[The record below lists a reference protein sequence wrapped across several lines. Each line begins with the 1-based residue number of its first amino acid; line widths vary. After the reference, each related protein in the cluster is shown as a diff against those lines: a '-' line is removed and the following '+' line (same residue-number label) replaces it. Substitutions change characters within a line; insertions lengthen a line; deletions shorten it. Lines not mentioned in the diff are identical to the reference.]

1 MEHNA
6 NDQDYSAGGP
16 EHSAGGPEHSG
27 ADQQVAHQSAVRDEA
42 PPDAARLRTLLRDVF
57 GHRTYRPGQEPV
69 INHVAAGRDA
79 LVVMP
84 TGAGK
89 SLCFQLPALYREGVA
104 VVVSPLI
111 ALMKDQVD
119 ALTTLGVATTLINSS
134 ITPDERETRLRQ
146 VIDGEVRIL
155 YVAPE
160 RFRGGGFARRLGQA
174 KVGLFV
180 IDEAHCLSQWG
191 HDFRPDYLRLGQ
203 VRAELGYPPTIA
215 ATATATPL
223 VRQDILDTLE
233 LREPGVFV
241 TGFDRPNLHLSVV
254 AARSKNHKQDLLLS
268 ELRRVGRPALVYC
281 ATRRSVKAV
290 TEALRKSGER
300 CAGYHAGLDSDER
313 SRIQDLFMQ
322 GGLPVVAATNAF
334 GMGIDKD
341 NIRCVIHYDIPR
353 TIEAYYQE
361 IGRAGRDGKPAEIIL
376 LYKRGDRSIQE
387 FFIDNSH
394 PPEEVVRG
402 TWSAL
407 DDAATNPVFRSHQAI
422 ADALG
427 KGMTD
432 RMVSASMVVLEREGW
447 LSRLP
452 RREGLTEVR
461 FLHPAGEGPPA
472 PTRAGLPRELWEELC
487 ALRTRGGHPI
497 EAYSF
502 SVPPPRSTDE
512 FWDSVGAG
520 EKAPLGDNPHASQLS
535 IAATLPRHI
544 PLHLPTLAA
553 TLDVDRA
560 RLSGA
565 MRRLEDL
572 SLISWTQAER
582 CSGAR
587 LLRADQTFDLDF
599 EPLRARRRREYD
611 KLDSMIAF
619 ADQEQCRR
627 RTILT
632 YFGES
637 VDWESCGSC
646 DVCKR
651 GPGTVEVARAL
662 QADEELVVRKALSCV
677 ARMGNG
683 HTAAMV
689 GRVLA
694 GSEAKNITQR
704 GFHRLSTFGLLSHLT
719 QDETAQLLS
728 ALVRAG
734 CLVETEVTRTI
745 RGYERRYRVLNLADL
760 GKAVMQQQSE
770 GFEMVFPALGPTARR
785 DTTSRSGQSASDSEP
800 LVGTERSLFEKLR
813 EVRAALADIDKR
825 PAYTMGSNALLRD
838 IARARPSDRSSL
850 LALKGMGERMFE
862 KVGQPYLDVVEAFA
876 DEPTQVPTVHDNPAD
891 PAIPLSR
898 RR

>member
-1 MEHNA
+1 MTSSMDGERA
-6 NDQDYSAGGP
+6 TQRG
-16 EHSAGGPEHSG
+16 
-27 ADQQVAHQSAVRDEA
+27 QA
-42 PPDAARLRTLLRDVF
+42 PDTDRLRSLLRDVF
-57 GHRTYRPGQEPV
+57 GHRDYRPGQEPV

-89 SLCFQLPALYREGVA
+89 SLCFQLPALYRQGVA

-119 ALTTLGVATTLINSS
+119 ALTELGVATTLINSS
-134 ITPDERETRLRQ
+134 ITPEERETRLRQ
-146 VIDGEVRIL
+146 VIDGEIRIL

-160 RFRGGGFARRLGQA
+160 RFRGGSFARRLSQA
-174 KVGLFV
+174 NVGLFV

-203 VRAELGYPPTIA
+203 VRQDLDFPPTIA
-215 ATATATPL
+215 ATATATPV

-233 LREPGVFV
+233 LRDPGVFV
-241 TGFDRPNLHLSVV
+241 TGFDRPNLHLRVLP
-254 AARSKNHKQDLLLS
+254 ARSKNHKQELLLA
-268 ELRRVGRPALVYC
+268 ELGRVGRPALIYC
-281 ATRRSVKAV
+281 ATRRSVNAV

-300 CAGYHAGLDSDER
+300 CASYHAGLDSEER
-313 SRIQDLFMQ
+313 SSIQDRFME

-334 GMGIDKD
+334 GMGIDKE
-341 NIRCVIHYDIPR
+341 NLRSVIHYDIPR

-361 IGRAGRDGKPAEIIL
+361 IGRAGRDGKPADIVL
-376 LYKRGDRSIQE
+376 LYKRGDRAIQE

-394 PPEEVVRG
+394 PPEAAVRG
-402 TWSAL
+402 TWTAL
-407 DDAATNPVFRSHQAI
+407 EEAGNNPVFRSHQAI
-422 ADALG
+422 ADAMG
-427 KGMTD
+427 KGVTD
-432 RMVSASMVVLEREGW
+432 RMVGASLIVLEREGW
-447 LSRLP
+447 LRRLP
-452 RREGLTEVR
+452 VREGLTEVS
-461 FLHPAGEGPPA
+461 FLHAPGEGPPA
-472 PTRAGLPRELWEELC
+472 PTRAGLPRQLWEELGS
-487 ALRTRGGHPI
+487 LRAQGGHPI
-497 EAYSF
+497 ENYNF
-502 SVPPPRSTDE
+502 RVPPPRNTDE
-512 FWDSVGAG
+512 FWDSVGAATKERTDG
-520 EKAPLGDNPHASQLS
+520 APVPDQLS
-535 IAATLPRHI
+535 IPATLPRHI
-544 PLHLPTLAA
+544 PLHLPTLAS

-587 LLRADQTFDLDF
+587 LLRAGQEFDLDF
-599 EPLRARRRREYD
+599 RPLRARRQREYD
-611 KLDSMIAF
+611 KLDSMVAF

-627 RTILT
+627 RTILN

-637 VDWESCGSC
+637 VDWDSCGSC

-651 GPGTVEVARAL
+651 GPGVIELPKPL
-662 QADEELVVRKALSCV
+662 QPDEELVVRKALSCV

-683 HTAAMV
+683 HTAALV

-694 GSEAKNITQR
+694 GSEAKSVTQR

-745 RGYERRYRVLNLADL
+745 RGYERRYRVLNLAEL
-760 GKAVMQQQSE
+760 GTSVMRQE
-770 GFEMVFPALGPTARR
+770 MEAFEMIFPAVGPANRR
-785 DTTSRSGQSASDSEP
+785 AAAASRSLRAVGNSEP
-800 LVGTERSLFEKLR
+800 LSGTARSLFDKLR
-813 EVRAALADIDKR
+813 EVRAALAETDKR
-825 PAYTMGSNALLRD
+825 PAYTMGSNDLLRE
-838 IARARPSDRSSL
+838 IARTRPSDRNAM
-850 LALKGMGERMFE
+850 LALKGMGERMFQ
-862 KVGQPYLDVVEAFA
+862 KVGPAYLDVVDAFSG
-876 DEPTQVPTVHDNPAD
+876 DSSPQVPAVQENPGA